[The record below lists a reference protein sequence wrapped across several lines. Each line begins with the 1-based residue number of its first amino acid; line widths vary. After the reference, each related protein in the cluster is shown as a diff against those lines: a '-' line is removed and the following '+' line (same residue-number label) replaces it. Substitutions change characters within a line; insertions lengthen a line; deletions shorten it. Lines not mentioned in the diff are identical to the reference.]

1 MTLKLEPLVLVYAG
15 YAGYPGPHRGVAFR
29 VDINTPGILLA
40 GSTQECAPLHSKK
53 VQVRSQSV
61 IQDSREGEGERERE
75 REREKEREREREGGR
90 EGETETETETHT
102 HTERIPTFILASAIS
117 KVTATFVAA
126 QALDILQPC

>member
-61 IQDSREGEGERERE
+61 IQDSRERERE
-75 REREKEREREREGGR
+75 RESEGGR
-90 EGETETETETHT
+90 EGGRDRDRDRDGDGDGDTHT
-102 HTERIPTFILASAIS
+102 QNSDIYFVLSQQQIHGHILRRA
-117 KVTATFVAA
+117 KGRAA
-126 QALDILQPC
+126 QKDFT